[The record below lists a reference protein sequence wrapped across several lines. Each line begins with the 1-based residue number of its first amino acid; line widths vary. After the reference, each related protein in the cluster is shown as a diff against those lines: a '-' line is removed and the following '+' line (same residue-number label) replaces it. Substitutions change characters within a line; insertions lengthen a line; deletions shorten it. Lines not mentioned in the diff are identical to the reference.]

1 MPIYQFINPSP
12 LESVEVVQSMR
23 DDHVYIDKDGLVW
36 ERVGE
41 VPNAQIDSQINPEDK
56 NAYLRKT
63 ENKHLTMGDMM
74 DQGKEMSEKR
84 AEIHGGEDP
93 VQRKY
98 FNDWSKDRKGKKHP
112 SDPKAGGK
120 IY

>member
-1 MPIYQFINPSP
+1 MPIYQFINPST

-23 DDHVYIDKDGLVW
+23 DDHVYIDKDGLEW
-36 ERVGE
+36 ERVWE

-63 ENKHLTMGDMM
+63 EYKHLTMGDMM
-74 DQGKEMSEKR
+74 DQGKEMSEIR

-98 FNDWSKDRKGKKHP
+98 FNDWSKERKGKKHP